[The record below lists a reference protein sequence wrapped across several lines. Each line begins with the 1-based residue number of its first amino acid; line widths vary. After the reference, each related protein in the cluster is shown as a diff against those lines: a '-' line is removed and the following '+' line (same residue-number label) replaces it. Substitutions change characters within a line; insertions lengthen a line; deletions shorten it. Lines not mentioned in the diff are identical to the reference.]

1 MFERFLAEADVRR
14 VGVCFATLRRHGVT
28 EWALTGGVAIE
39 LRLIE
44 RGIQGELRSLNDL
57 DFATTSFDSV
67 PNTLGTVFLIRHVH
81 PLDPPDKII
90 AQFVSS
96 ELALRVDVFRT
107 AQEVMN
113 RAHPVQTEFG
123 AIHAV
128 SFDDLVARATRLTLP
143 LVDRQPV
150 LSKHA
155 RDFLRLVE
163 VANLED
169 AERAWTQHR
178 RVGDSESFR
187 MAATLLREVIPYSAD
202 LLMSP
207 TYSQNVS
214 EEVCCRCTAVD
225 GLGLANPEA
234 ILSVLG
240 YC

>member
-14 VGVCFATLRRHGVT
+14 VGDCLATLRRHGVT

-44 RGIQGELRSLNDL
+44 RGDQVELRSLNDL
-57 DFATTSFDSV
+57 DFATTSFDTV
-67 PNTLGTVFLIRHVH
+67 PNTLGTVFLVRHVH
-81 PLDPPDKII
+81 PFDPPDKMI

-96 ELALRVDVFRT
+96 ELVLRVDVFRT
-107 AQEVMN
+107 HPEVMS
-113 RAHPVQTEFG
+113 RAYSVQTEFG

-128 SFDDLVARATRLTLP
+128 SLGDLVARAARLTLP
-143 LVDRQPV
+143 LADRQPV

-155 RDFLRLVE
+155 SDFHRLVE

-169 AERAWTQHR
+169 AERAWPQHR
-178 RVGDSESFR
+178 RVGDPESFR
-187 MAATLLREVIPYSAD
+187 NAATLLREVIPYSAD

-207 TYSQNVS
+207 AYSQNVS
-214 EEVCCRCTAVD
+214 EHCSRCTTVE
-225 GLGLANPEA
+225 GLELANREA